1 MAAIAVGVIGAAASI
16 FGSSSSAKASKA
28 QAEAQ
33 RQAAEL
39 QTQVARELHAHWKAY
54 YSACDI
60 AYITE
65 ICAIPVY
72 TPQYETVSS
81 RARMTILSAFGRA
94 RQQLYKC
101 QDIFCVGKIA
111 QDCNFIS
118 GIEAIALAD
127 AINYGYRR
135 EESLKIQLDQ
145 MRIDNQFKA
154 LGLGRNLLDQSMK
167 ASSVASGVASRTG
180 AQAGSAANGWL
191 QFAGFLNTP
200 EGKKLSSG
208 VSNTFARLYNSSDLG
223 KQLQLDPA
231 AANAA
236 TTIDQAGMQAT
247 QGTTDP
253 GAATGGGGAAP
264 YDSSNQLFPGTN
276 FATPETFAGGGQ

>member
-1 MAAIAVGVIGAAASI
+1 MAIIGAAVIGGAAAI
-16 FGSSSSAKASKA
+16 FGSSSSAKAAKA
-28 QAEAQ
+28 SANAQ
-33 RQAAEL
+33 REAAQL
-39 QTQVARELHAHWKAY
+39 QTQVARELHDHWKAY
-54 YSACDI
+54 YAACDI
-60 AYITE
+60 AYIQE

-72 TPQYETVSS
+72 TPQYETVSA
-81 RARMTILSAFGRA
+81 RARMTILAAFGRA

-101 QDIFCVGKIA
+101 QDVFCVGKIA

-154 LGLGRNLLDQSMK
+154 LGLGRSLLDQSTK
-167 ASSVASGVASRTG
+167 ASSVASGLASRTG

-208 VSNTFARLYNSSDLG
+208 VSNALASAYNSSALG
-223 KQLQLDPA
+223 RQMQLDPA
-231 AANAA
+231 AAAAA
-236 TTIDQAGMQAT
+236 TAIDQSGMQAT
-247 QGTTDP
+247 QGT
-253 GAATGGGGAAP
+253 ATQGPSPDVSTGFGSGGWEVGQA
-264 YDSSNQLFPGTN
+264 SPGT
-276 FATPETFAGGGQ
+276 FDAGLGVSGP